1 MGESVL
7 LSDVEIRRAMKEKK
21 LLIDPFFD
29 TSLQPASYDL
39 RVGKRALVSGME
51 SEIDLENKRSFTL
64 KAGDFA
70 LMTTLEKIKLSNDI
84 VGHIGMKSYYIR
96 KGLILLAGLQIDPGW
111 DGYLVLGMYNASPRN
126 ITLDYQSTICT
137 VDFFRLSVPA
147 EHCFITGDEQKVG
160 LIPKIDKDYLRTL
173 ETQTL
178 SDMSESVRQLSANV
192 NTLTTVTYKVIIP
205 ILILI
210 LGSVIIPLALRLFGI
225 L

>member
-1 MGESVL
+1 VL
-7 LSDVEIRRAMKEKK
+7 LSDIEIRDAIKK
-21 LLIDPFFD
+21 KKIIIDPFID
-29 TSLQPASYDL
+29 ASLQPASYDL
-39 RVGKRALVSGME
+39 RIGKRALVSGME
-51 SEIDLENKRSFTL
+51 NEIDLENKRSFTL

-70 LMTTLEKIKLSNDI
+70 LMTTLEKITLSNDT
-84 VGHIGMKSYYIR
+84 VAHIGMKSYYIR

-137 VDFFRLSVPA
+137 VDFFRLSAPA
-147 EHCFITGDEQKVG
+147 KQCFMTGDEQKMG
-160 LIPKIDKDYLRTL
+160 LLPKVDKDYLRTL

-192 NTLTTVTYKVIIP
+192 GTLATVTYKVIIP
-205 ILILI
+205 ILLLI
-210 LGSVIIPLALRLFGI
+210 LGSVVVPLALRLFGI